1 MPGEKLLV
9 VDDSLAVQEIAKN
22 LLEEN
27 GYKVIT
33 ASNGFAALTFPELN
47 DIDMVVI
54 DADMAILNGYDVTKL
69 LRQDEAT
76 FDKPVLILVS
86 EEETAERYNVSLKG
100 ANGYL
105 LKPFTSQQ
113 IINKIQD
120 LLEEQ
125 RIRIQSRKYL
135 QEAADKYM
143 QQIAEVNIQNAVEKK
158 TQIIVERTIQNV
170 ISLIDQKARK
180 EVDAK
185 ITSLTAEKEQELVKM
200 TVHEVARSMVEK
212 LAERKVTEAMDAIL
226 NEQTEKTV
234 KRCADGILPSLIRE
248 RLKETIDNTLPREIQ
263 NRVEKAAA
271 QLVPEVSNKIVI
283 IVEDVAKKTIPKVAR
298 EGLPELIDKQVSKS
312 AAERVPSIIQNVAL
326 KQVQE
331 ALNSL
336 INPRIEDAIRIIK
349 TRVSYI
355 NLAILALVLIS
366 IIINAKPFLDWI
378 KSLAT
383 S

>member
-1 MPGEKLLV
+1 MPGEYILL

-22 LLEEN
+22 LLEEH
-27 GYKVIT
+27 GFKVAV
-33 ASNGFAALTFPELN
+33 ASNGLAALSFPDLGKV
-47 DIDMVVI
+47 DLLIIDVE
-54 DADMAILNGYDVTKL
+54 MAKMNGYDVTKF
-69 LRQDEAT
+69 LRQHEDS
-76 FDKPVLILVS
+76 FDKPVMLLMN
-86 EEETAERYNVSLKG
+86 EEDIPERQDVSLKG

-105 LKPFTSQQ
+105 AKPFTGQQ
-113 IINKIQD
+113 VLNKVQD
-120 LLEEQ
+120 LLEEHRL
-125 RIRIQSRKYL
+125 RINSRKYL
-135 QEAADKYM
+135 QDASDKFM
-143 QQIAEVNIQNAVEKK
+143 EKIAETHIQNAVEKK

-170 ISLIDQKARK
+170 ISLIDQKARR

-234 KRCADGILPSLIRE
+234 KRCADGLLPSLIRE
-248 RLKETIDNTLPREIQ
+248 RLKEAIENHLPREIQ
-263 NRVEKAAA
+263 ARVEKAAA
-271 QLVPEVSNKIVI
+271 QLVPDVSNKIVL
-283 IVEDVAKKTIPKVAR
+283 IVEDVAKKIIPKVAR

-312 AAERVPSIIQNVAL
+312 TNERVPVVVQSVAQ

-331 ALNSL
+331 ALNTL
-336 INPRIEDAIRIIK
+336 INPHIEDAVRIIK

-355 NLAILALVLIS
+355 NLAILVLVMIS

-378 KSLAT
+378 KKIAT

>member
-1 MPGEKLLV
+1 MTGEKILV
-9 VDDSLAVQEIAKN
+9 VDDSLAVQEIAKS

-27 GYKVIT
+27 GYKVTI
-33 ASNGFAALTFPELN
+33 ASNGLSALTYPALN
-47 DIDMVVI
+47 DIDLLII
-54 DADMAILNGYDVTKL
+54 DTDMPTIDGFDVTKM
-69 LRQDEAT
+69 LRQNVET
-76 FDKPVLILVS
+76 FTKPVLLIVA
-86 EEETAERYNVSLKG
+86 EETAPDRFNFSLKG
-100 ANGYL
+100 ANGYV
-105 LKPFTSQQ
+105 LKPFTGKQLAT
-113 IINKIQD
+113 KIQD

-125 RIRIQSRKYL
+125 QIRVKSQEYL
-135 QEAADKYM
+135 QKAADEYM
-143 QQIAEVNIQNAVEKK
+143 EKLADTSIQNAVEKK

-185 ITSLTAEKEQELVKM
+185 INSLTAEKEQELVKL

-248 RLKETIDNTLPREIQ
+248 RLKENIENTLPREIQ
-263 NRVEKAAA
+263 SRVEKAAT
-271 QLVPEVSNKIVI
+271 QLVPEVSNKIVV

-312 AAERVPSIIQNVAL
+312 ASERIPGIIQSVSQ

-331 ALNSL
+331 ALNTL
-336 INPRIEDAIRIIK
+336 INPQIEDAVRIIK

-355 NLAILALVLIS
+355 NLAILIVVIISLIIS
-366 IIINAKPFLDWI
+366 ARPFLDFI
-378 KSLAT
+378 KRLA
-383 S
+383 SS